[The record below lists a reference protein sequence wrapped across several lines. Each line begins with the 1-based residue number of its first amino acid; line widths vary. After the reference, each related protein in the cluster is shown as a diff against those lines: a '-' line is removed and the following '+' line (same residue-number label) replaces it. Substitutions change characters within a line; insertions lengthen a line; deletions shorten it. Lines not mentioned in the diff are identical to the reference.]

1 MKMKEKETKLTVS
14 AESAQ
19 AGEGIDAEK
28 GAAVSTPQAG
38 EKESFDAGSTRDKEA
53 EFDALI
59 KNEYKEQFS
68 KKVQKIISKRLR
80 EVKDLKEESIRKN
93 TENDEHRE
101 EILRRLIL
109 ENNFLKK
116 RRDDELQLVK
126 LRSKAQKLREQ
137 AAETRNIY
145 PEFDFEKEIKN
156 PEFMRLLKLGVSIKN
171 AYEVANIDA
180 ILENNTKK
188 AEKKVIDS
196 IRLKGNRPVENGSE
210 GAAGILLSGNASKLS
225 RKERAELAKR
235 AAKGERISL

>member
-1 MKMKEKETKLTVS
+1 MKKNEKKIIHS
-14 AESAQ
+14 AECAQ
-19 AGEGIDAEK
+19 AEDNINAEK
-28 GAAVSTPQAG
+28 DAAVSTPQTG
-38 EKESFDAGSTRDKEA
+38 EKERFDAGSTRDKDA

-80 EVKDLKEESIRKN
+80 EVKDLKEENMRRN
-93 TENDEHRE
+93 TENDVRKE
-101 EILRRLIL
+101 EILRRLAL

-116 RRDDELQLVK
+116 RRSDELQLMK
-126 LRSKAQKLREQ
+126 LRSEAQKLREQ

-156 PEFMRLLKLGVSIKN
+156 PEFARLLKLGVSIKN

-180 ILENNTKK
+180 ILENNTKA
-188 AEKKVIDS
+188 AEKKVVDS
-196 IRLKGNRPVENGSE
+196 IRLKGNRPIENGSE

>member
-1 MKMKEKETKLTVS
+1 MKKNDKKDIIS

-19 AGEGIDAEK
+19 AEGNINAEK
-28 GAAVSTPQAG
+28 TAEVSNPQTG
-38 EKESFDAGSTRDKEA
+38 DEKSFAAGSTRDKEK

-59 KNEYKEQFS
+59 ENEYKEQFS

-80 EVKDLKEESIRKN
+80 EVKNLKEENMRN
-93 TENDEHRE
+93 AENKE
-101 EILRRLIL
+101 EILRRLAL

-116 RRDDELQLVK
+116 RHENELQLMK
-126 LRSKAQKLREQ
+126 LRGEAQKLRKQ
-137 AAETRNIY
+137 AAETKEVY

-156 PEFMRLLKLGVSIKN
+156 PEFMRLLKLGVGVKN

-180 ILENNTKK
+180 ILENNTKA
-188 AEKKVIDS
+188 AEKKVVDS

-210 GAAGILLSGNASKLS
+210 GASGILLSGNASKLS
-225 RKERAELAKR
+225 RKERSELARR

>member
-1 MKMKEKETKLTVS
+1 MKKNEKKVISS
-14 AESAQ
+14 AECAQ
-19 AGEGIDAEK
+19 AEDNINAENK
-28 GAAVSTPQAG
+28 AEISTPQTG
-38 EKESFDAGSTRDKEA
+38 DEKSFAAGSTRDKDA

-80 EVKDLKEESIRKN
+80 EVKDLKEENMRKN
-93 TENDEHRE
+93 TQSDESRE
-101 EILRRLIL
+101 EILRRIIL

-116 RRDDELQLVK
+116 RREDELQLMK
-126 LRSKAQKLREQ
+126 LRSEAQKLREQ
-137 AAETRNIY
+137 AAETKETY

-156 PEFMRLLKLGVSIKN
+156 PEFMRLLKIGVGVKN
-171 AYEVANIDA
+171 AYEVVNIDA
-180 ILENNTKK
+180 ILENNTKA
-188 AEKKVIDS
+188 AEKKVVDS

-235 AAKGERISL
+235 AARGEKISL

>member
-1 MKMKEKETKLTVS
+1 MNKNEKKIITFAK
-14 AESAQ
+14 SAQ
-19 AGEGIDAEK
+19 AEDNINAENK
-28 GAAVSTPQAG
+28 AEVSTPQTG
-38 EKESFDAGSTRDKEA
+38 DKESFAAGSTRDKDK

-59 KNEYKEQFS
+59 ENEYKEQFS

-80 EVKDLKEESIRKN
+80 EVKDLKEENMRKN
-93 TENDEHRE
+93 TENIESKE
-101 EILRRLIL
+101 EILRRLTL

-116 RRDDELQLVK
+116 RREDELQLMK
-126 LRSKAQKLREQ
+126 LRSEAQKLRAQ
-137 AAETRNIY
+137 AEETRNIY
-145 PEFDFEKEIKN
+145 PEFDFKKEIKN
-156 PEFMRLLKLGVSIKN
+156 PEFARLLKLGVGVKT

-180 ILENNTKK
+180 ILENNTKN
-188 AEKKVIDS
+188 AEKKVVDS

>member
-1 MKMKEKETKLTVS
+1 MKKNEKKVIPS

-19 AGEGIDAEK
+19 AEDNINAENK
-28 GAAVSTPQAG
+28 AEISTPHSG
-38 EKESFDAGSTRDKEA
+38 DEKSFAAESTRDKDA

-80 EVKDLKEESIRKN
+80 EVKDLKEENMRKN
-93 TENDEHRE
+93 TENIESKE
-101 EILRRLIL
+101 EILRRLTL

-116 RRDDELQLVK
+116 RREDELQLMK
-126 LRSKAQKLREQ
+126 LRSEAQKLREQ
-137 AAETRNIY
+137 AEETRSIY
-145 PEFDFEKEIKN
+145 PEFDFKKEIKN
-156 PEFMRLLKLGVSIKN
+156 PEFARLLKLGVGVKT
-171 AYEVANIDA
+171 AYEVANIDT
-180 ILENNTKK
+180 ILENNTKN
-188 AEKKVIDS
+188 AEKKVVDS